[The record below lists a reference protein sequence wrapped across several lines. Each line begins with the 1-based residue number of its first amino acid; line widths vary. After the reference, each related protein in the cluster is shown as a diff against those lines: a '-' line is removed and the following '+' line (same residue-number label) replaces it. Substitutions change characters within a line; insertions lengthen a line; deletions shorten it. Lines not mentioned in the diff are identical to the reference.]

1 MFKRPLIAISAA
13 ALALTTGLALAKPAR
28 PVTKTPPSISAP
40 IDPAHLSA
48 TVKTL
53 ASDDFE
59 GRAPGSPGETK
70 TIAYLIARFKALGL
84 QPAGENGGWTQTV
97 PLVHT
102 QVAPDTTV
110 WIGQLGEA
118 APYKLIAQLTQSR
131 EIYIKGVR
139 PQDRIK
145 MENAPLV
152 FVGYGVSAP
161 ERLVDGKRWDDF
173 KDVDLHGKVAV
184 FLINDPDFEAEPG
197 TTLAGKFGGRAM
209 TYYGRWTYK
218 FEEAGRRG
226 AVGAIIIHE
235 TPGAGY
241 GWSTVIAPAGEDFD
255 VVRPAT
261 GPGGTAERT
270 PVSGWMTRDTAVAL
284 FKAAGIDFEAAKRA
298 ARQSDF
304 RPMDLGG
311 LVMTAD
317 IHVTHAEVESHNVL
331 AKLPGA
337 KRPGES
343 VMYSAH
349 WDAYGVAP
357 TPGPKGE
364 KVIRYG
370 ANDDGL
376 GVAGLFEVARAY
388 KAAPR
393 TDRTIVFGV
402 WTAEERGLLG
412 SEYWGAHPTVP
423 LETMAANY
431 TIDVLQTA
439 GPAHDLVLIG
449 AGQNELE
456 TGLAKAAAAQGRTIT
471 PDAKPE
477 RGLFYRAD
485 HFSLAKR
492 GVPVL
497 LIMGI
502 GGGADLVTG
511 GRDAGDKWVSDYTA
525 HCYHQ
530 ACDAWSADWD
540 LRGAAQDVAAIYDAG
555 RVVANSKGWPRWNAG
570 SEFAGVRERS
580 AGRRRS

>member
-1 MFKRPLIAISAA
+1 MPCLTLRRPGQTVRVMFKRSLAVIAA
-13 ALALTTGLALAKPAR
+13 AAVALTAGLAIAR
-28 PVTKTPPSISAP
+28 PHKAPASLSGP
-40 IDPAHLSA
+40 IDPARLSA

-53 ASDDFE
+53 ASDAFE
-59 GRAPGSPGETK
+59 GRAPGSAGETK

-102 QVAPDTTV
+102 QVLPASTASITAGGQTTV
-110 WIGQLGEA
+110 
-118 APYKLIAQLTQSR
+118 LTQAKD
-131 EIYIKGVR
+131 IYLKGVR
-139 PQDRIK
+139 PQDRLAID
-145 MENAPLV
+145 NAPMV

-161 ERLVDGKRWDDF
+161 ERGWDDF
-173 KDVDLHGKVAV
+173 KGVDLHGKVAV
-184 FLINDPDFEAEPG
+184 FLVNDPDFEAAPGEPA
-197 TTLAGKFGGRAM
+197 AGKFGDRAM

-218 FEEAGRRG
+218 YEEAGRRG
-226 AVGAIIIHE
+226 AIAAIIVHE

-241 GWSTVIAPAGEDFD
+241 GWSTVIAPGGEDFD
-255 VVRPAT
+255 VVRSPT
-261 GPGGTAERT
+261 GPGSLAEKV
-270 PVSGWMTRDTAVAL
+270 PLSGWMARDAAVDL
-284 FKAAGIDFEAAKRA
+284 FKRAGLDFEALKRQARDPSFKPVELPGA
-298 ARQSDF
+298 AFS
-304 RPMDLGG
+304 
-311 LVMTAD
+311 AD
-317 IHVTHAEVESHNVL
+317 VRIAHTTVESHNVL

-337 KRPGES
+337 KRPNES

-357 TPGPKGE
+357 QPGPKGE
-364 KVIRYG
+364 KVIRPG

-376 GVAGLFEVARAY
+376 GVAAVLELARVF
-388 KAAPR
+388 KAGPR
-393 TDRTIVFGV
+393 PARTLVFGV

-449 AGQNELE
+449 AGQNDLE

-502 GGGADLVTG
+502 GGGVDLLQG
-511 GRDAGDKWVSDYTA
+511 GREAGDRWVSDYTA

-540 LRGAAQDVAAIYDAG
+540 LRGAAQDVAAIYEAG
-555 RVVANSKGWPRWNAG
+555 RVVANSAAWPRWNAG
-570 SEFAGVRERS
+570 SEFAGIREKS
-580 AGRRRS
+580 ASGRR